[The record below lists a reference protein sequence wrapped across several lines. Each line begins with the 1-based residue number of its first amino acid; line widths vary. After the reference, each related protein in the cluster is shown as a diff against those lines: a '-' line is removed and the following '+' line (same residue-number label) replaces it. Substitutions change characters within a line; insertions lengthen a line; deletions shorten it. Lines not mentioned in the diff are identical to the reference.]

1 MTSYLILPQLMAT
14 DADEGEFGRVW
25 YRILHGE
32 WAAFGRRRPAFLLL
46 GWQSFSR
53 LPRAWEVRSRKP
65 QVLYTRAGQRKET
78 GTFFDHLHQV
88 GCFLSEGTAF
98 DHYALEVPHVPQ

>member
-1 MTSYLILPQLMAT
+1 MTSYLILPQLLAT

-32 WAAFGRRRPAFLLL
+32 WAAFGWQGPAFLPL

-53 LPRAWEVRSRKP
+53 LPRAWEMRSKKP
-65 QVLYTRAGQRKET
+65 QELYTRAGQREET
-78 GTFFDHLHQV
+78 RHSSIICTKLDVF
-88 GCFLSEGTAF
+88 
-98 DHYALEVPHVPQ
+98 

>member
-1 MTSYLILPQLMAT
+1 MTSYLLLPQLMAT

-32 WAAFGRRRPAFLLL
+32 WAAFGWRGPAFLLL

-53 LPRAWEVRSRKP
+53 LPRARGKL
-65 QVLYTRAGQRKET
+65 QVLYTRAGQREKT
-78 GTFFDHLHQV
+78 GTFFNHLYQV
-88 GCFLSEGTAF
+88 GCLLSEGAAF
-98 DHYALEVPHVPQ
+98 DHFVLKVPHVPQ